1 MQSREKWH
9 NWAETL
15 RRFKL
20 DGLASWLLE
29 AGSPLNILGAQA
41 LYISQPFVGGKQIGS
56 IAQMLEDEN
65 ETQAFVYFL
74 RGEVKQ

>member
-1 MQSREKWH
+1 MQSHEKWH

-15 RRFKL
+15 HRYKL

-41 LYISQPFVGGKQIGS
+41 LYATRPFAGGKQLEA
-56 IAQMLEDEN
+56 IAQMLEDED
-65 ETQAFVYFL
+65 ETQAFTKFL
-74 RGEVKQ
+74 REEVSQ